1 MNKITLSTGEPGRHW
16 SNGVEKQ
23 KDRTRWNIG
32 GGPPLTADE
41 FAAALNAQSLARD
54 AAERLKTQT
63 RPTGGEQ
70 VETPL
75 NDPQK
80 AMSIGDVVPLVWCRR
95 RTVGGVTRGGVL
107 VFPPATEARFSN
119 DATTVS
125 ASYHCVLGLGR
136 MGAVQVWQVRNGA
149 CRIGSFTQN
158 YDQRAGAWA
167 PGNFATTQ
175 SSYTV
180 PTFPL
185 ATGGGG
191 DYSGVSTIAFSATF
205 SAGSDDWKTGW
216 NVFVTDGHIVER
228 GRILDNVVGSSD
240 NVVDL
245 YLFAR
250 QRSGRLPDA
259 MFDFDSLLLA
269 AKFLETNQLFCNA
282 VFNTQADTKEFL
294 DGLLRLFLLRE
305 IRVNGKFGLEPLVPV
320 DSEGVILD
328 DIQNPDW
335 RLSSNIIKTMTE
347 ETPDNSSRKD
357 LPIVVTWR
365 QQATATDLPFARTL
379 YCTSTGNGI
388 TGSDTQ
394 ESLEAIDLSQYCD
407 SERHAAKVGAYWHA
421 RYTLID
427 HNATAELL
435 PGTQTGELRAGQT
448 AQVLLPLVTNVEPA
462 GVINKFYTIET
473 VGISTDGSELVTMSH
488 LPVDAAG
495 RSRLAM
501 AILAANPPGL
511 ILPHPAIGVCDV
523 PGRATDTT
531 VPAQTINSSVVPF
544 SRGGSGAFVGGG
556 GGGAPSNG
564 SGQGGTGDF
573 SAPAAGAGSIGGR
586 SVGNDTPTNAEGK
599 QARRKDD
606 SGGWPPFGPY
616 YTTRCTDGKPEQGYV
631 AKLTTWNGQSVKEP
645 SPYAYGYVNISY
657 KKGTLTVVPETVP
670 TDTTGPGWYR
680 LSYETPNG
688 TKVKNLLHFAW
699 PLVMQN
705 ITILCASG
713 PENIKQHIV
722 TPGQKNLWDIGKIYS
737 PGINIDDNLR
747 QLNPQ
752 FQNPD
757 ILFPGNWVN
766 IPQTD

>member
-23 KDRTRWNIG
+23 KDRTRWSVG

-70 VETPL
+70 VKTPL

-80 AMSIGDVVPLVWCRR
+80 AMAIGDVVPLVWCRR

-149 CRIGSFTQN
+149 CRIGSYTQN

-167 PGNFATTQ
+167 PGNFATVQ
-175 SSYTV
+175 SGYTV

-228 GRILDNVVGSSD
+228 GRILDSVVGSSD

-269 AKFLETNQLFCNA
+269 AKFIEVNQLFCNA
-282 VFNTQADTKEFL
+282 KFNTQSYTKEFL

-328 DIQNPDW
+328 NIQNPDW

-448 AQVLLPLVTNVEPA
+448 AQVLLPLVTNVETA

-544 SRGGSGAFVGGG
+544 SRLGSGAFVGGG
-556 GGGAPSNG
+556 GGGGGAPNNG

-586 SVGNDTPTNAEGK
+586 SVGNDTPTQAKGRQAGPRK
-599 QARRKDD
+599 QFADPGRLIGADVKC
-606 SGGWPPFGPY
+606 S
-616 YTTRCTDGKPEQGYV
+616 DGSAITIENVKI
-631 AKLTTWNGQSVKEP
+631 TTWNGETRP
-645 SPYAYGYVNISY
+645 EAYPFEYGFVNLSY
-657 KKGTLTVVPETVP
+657 QFGTLRTKTQIEA
-670 TDTTGPGWYR
+670 TDTNHGWYR
-680 LSYETPNG
+680 LSYTRPNG
-688 TKVKNLLHFAW
+688 VKVVDEIRFAW
-699 PLVMQN
+699 PL
-705 ITILCASG
+705 TIQVYSWSCASG
-713 PENIKQHIV
+713 ATDNFAKRHV
-722 TPGQKNLWDIGKIYS
+722 VMPGQNNLWEVGSIYS
-737 PGINIDDNLR
+737 PGVNIDETLR
-747 QLNPQ
+747 QANPQLLNP
-752 FQNPD
+752 N
-757 ILFPGNWVN
+757 ILFPGTYVD
-766 IPQTD
+766 IP